1 MPEALNYNGEVRVLL
16 LTLNLNARRAHQLG
30 LQFLIPWA
38 RLGKPHPDVLKD
50 EVCEKMW
57 DWLSG
62 EVRAF
67 EASQAGAS
75 R

>member
-1 MPEALNYNGEVRVLL
+1 MMFLSTA
-16 LTLNLNARRAHQLG
+16 A
-30 LQFLIPWA
+30 QFLIPWA
-38 RLGKPHPDVLKD
+38 RLGKHHPVVLND
-50 EVCEKMW
+50 EIGEQLW

-67 EASQAGAS
+67 EAK